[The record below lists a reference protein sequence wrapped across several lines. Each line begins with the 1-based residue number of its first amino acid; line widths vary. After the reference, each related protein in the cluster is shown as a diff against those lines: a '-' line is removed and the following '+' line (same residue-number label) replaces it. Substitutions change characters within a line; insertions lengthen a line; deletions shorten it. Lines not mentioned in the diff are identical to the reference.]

1 MEMRRTS
8 MKHSKEMEWLRWTTD
23 RTRAVVPGCLVGVVN
38 EAVTQV
44 DLWFAPSLTL
54 FCPLQTKPSPQRIT
68 RDAKEKPQTCRH
80 NIQPTQ
86 RIPRHTFVAIEGSDV
101 ASALSSPNSLC
112 LWGDECLHQV
122 PAQAKAGG
130 SGTPT
135 YSRAICR

>member
-1 MEMRRTS
+1 
-8 MKHSKEMEWLRWTTD
+8 MKQSEEMEWLRWTAD

-38 EAVTQV
+38 EAVTQM
-44 DLWFAPSLTL
+44 DLWFAPSLRSL
-54 FCPLQTKPSPQRIT
+54 LLVVNQTIPSTYNI
-68 RDAKEKPQTCRH
+68 RDAKEKPQNCRH
-80 NIQPTQ
+80 PFQPTQ

-130 SGTPT
+130 
-135 YSRAICR
+135 